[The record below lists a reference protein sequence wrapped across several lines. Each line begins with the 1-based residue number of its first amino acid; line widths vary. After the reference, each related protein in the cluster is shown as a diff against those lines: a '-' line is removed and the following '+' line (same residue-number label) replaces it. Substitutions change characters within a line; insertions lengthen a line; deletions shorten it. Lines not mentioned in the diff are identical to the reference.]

1 MLFPASLAKITVICY
16 NVVKR
21 TERKAFLRGFFFW
34 GYVCRALRR
43 GRPVAA
49 QNGRHA
55 DLSVRGKDS
64 SRRTQAAICYR
75 GSMVL
80 IALIGKQYPQVP
92 ETSVYGACKA
102 LFAYAE
108 RPRKVRLFFGA
119 LVSLV

>member
-21 TERKAFLRGFFFW
+21 TERKAFLRGFG

-49 QNGRHA
+49 RNGRHA

-75 GSMVL
+75 GNMVL
-80 IALIGKQYPQVP
+80 IALIGKQHPQVP

-108 RPRKVRLFFGA
+108 RPRKVLLFFGT
-119 LVSLV
+119 LVSLN

>member
-21 TERKAFLRGFFFW
+21 TERKAFLRGF
-34 GYVCRALRR
+34 G
-43 GRPVAA
+43 G
-49 QNGRHA
+49 HA
-55 DLSVRGKDS
+55 DLSVCGKDI

-75 GSMVL
+75 GNMVL

-108 RPRKVRLFFGA
+108 RPRKVRLFFCA
-119 LVSLV
+119 SVSLA

>member
-1 MLFPASLAKITVICY
+1 MLFPASLAKITAICY
-16 NVVKR
+16 NVAKS
-21 TERKAFLRGFFFW
+21 TERKAFLRGFG

-49 QNGRHA
+49 RNGRHA

-75 GSMVL
+75 GNMLL

-119 LVSLV
+119 SVSLA